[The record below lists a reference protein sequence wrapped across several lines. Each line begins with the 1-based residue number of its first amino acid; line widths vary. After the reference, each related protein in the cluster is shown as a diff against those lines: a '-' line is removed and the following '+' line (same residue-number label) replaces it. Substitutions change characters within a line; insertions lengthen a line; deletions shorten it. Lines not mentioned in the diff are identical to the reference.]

1 MKHIKTIILCTVITL
16 LLTFGASATDENNEV
31 ESMLEE
37 SFFSSS
43 LDGVLSSTLE
53 DFGIDSLNGE
63 DIFSKGTENIKRF
76 FSETLKEKV
85 TGAAGWFF
93 IQLSLIMI
101 LSVFSG
107 AFDLS
112 GSDDMLSLLCAVIF
126 TVSTVERLN
135 VFINCTVSAM
145 ELNGRFMLSFIPVF
159 TVLISLSGNPAS
171 ALTYNSFVLLF
182 CELMSFA
189 IDKVLVFFIG
199 AYFALS
205 ISFSFNGSFNLG
217 RFVNAVN
224 RGVNFIL
231 GLTASMFTGFLSLK
245 NVLSYATDSLSVK
258 GIRFMLSSLVP
269 VIGPSLSE
277 AYSSVLGSINLM
289 KSSLAVVGI
298 LALVIINIPALTE
311 GLIYFFLI
319 SVLSGVCEMF
329 SLNRAS
335 EFLRSFSG
343 CIKILLLFCLFQ
355 LFILVISMGIML
367 SLRGSVNG

>member
-16 LLTFGASATDENNEV
+16 LLTFSASATDENNEV

-37 SFFSSS
+37 SFFSS
-43 LDGVLSSTLE
+43 LDGELSSTLE

-63 DIFSKGTENIKRF
+63 AVFSKGTENIKKF
-76 FSETLKEKV
+76 FSETLKEKL

-93 IQLSLIMI
+93 VQLSLIMI

-159 TVLISLSGNPAS
+159 TLLISLSGNPAG
-171 ALTYNSFVLLF
+171 ALTYNSFVLFF

-189 IDKVLVFFIG
+189 IDKLLVFFIG

-224 RGVNFIL
+224 RGVNFLL
-231 GLTASMFTGFLSLK
+231 GITASMFTGFLSLK

-269 VIGPSLSE
+269 VIGPSLSD

-311 GLIYFFLI
+311 GIIYFFLI

-367 SLRGSVNG
+367 SLRGSING

>member
-1 MKHIKTIILCTVITL
+1 MKIIKTLIICIVIILLSVFST
-16 LLTFGASATDENNEV
+16 SATDENNEI

-37 SFFSSS
+37 SFFSS
-43 LDGVLSSTLE
+43 LDDELSSTLD
-53 DFGIDSLNGE
+53 DFGIASINGE
-63 DIFSKGTENIKRF
+63 DVFTKGTENIKKF
-76 FSETLKEKV
+76 FSETLKEKL

-93 IQLSLIMI
+93 IQISLVMI

-112 GSDDMLSLLCAVIF
+112 GSEDMLSLLCAVIF
-126 TVSTVERLN
+126 TVSTVDRLN

-159 TVLISLSGNPAS
+159 TLLISLSGNPAS
-171 ALTYNSFVLLF
+171 ALTYNSFVLFF

-189 IDKVLVFFIG
+189 IDKLLVLFIG

-205 ISFSFNGSFNLG
+205 ISLSFNGSFNLG
-217 RFVNAVN
+217 RFVNAIN
-224 RGVNFIL
+224 KGINFLL
-231 GLTASMFTGFLSLK
+231 GLTASVFTGFLSLK

-258 GIRFMLSSLVP
+258 GIRFMLSSLIP
-269 VIGPSLSE
+269 VIGTSLSD

-298 LALVIINIPALTE
+298 FALVIINIPALTE

-329 SLNRAS
+329 SLNRAA

-343 CIKILLLFCLFQ
+343 CVKILLLFCLFQ
-355 LFILVISMGIML
+355 LFILIISMGIML
-367 SLRGSVNG
+367 SLRGGANG